1 MVIAL
6 GSSCGMDGMRRLG
19 GRRLQS
25 GATASYVRGLGTR
38 GCTGEIFMS
47 SPPEELPGPKKDCM
61 ENLSGGEQV
70 RNYQIKIPKLLDE
83 EQKSVE

>member
-1 MVIAL
+1 MSRCHLHRQNVVIAL

-38 GCTGEIFMS
+38 GCTGEFYEFAPFQS
-47 SPPEELPGPKKDCM
+47 YLAPKGL
-61 ENLSGGEQV
+61 E
-70 RNYQIKIPKLLDE
+70 
-83 EQKSVE
+83 